1 MNQSFDG
8 RNVYTPNTEQQPFL
22 VGVPNYPYLYYN
34 QSYNPPQMQAAYS
47 NLAYQFIPPQMS
59 QMSHSQTPV
68 MNYNAFIPQPIP
80 SRASSVQPAPTT
92 LQPASNKRKP
102 LDIFDP
108 STGQKV
114 DLENINSRKAQTP
127 ETETT
132 PAASVSVP
140 ITIKTPPPPPNK
152 DESKHE
158 VKEQEPE
165 APQQS
170 VGFTIDSDEEECA
183 SHHTAEEVDED
194 EKSSSQ
200 SSQSPI
206 QEASE
211 GSADNNEFVNNQ
223 KEESDTESQN
233 EDTDVPPPS
242 PPNGSEITESFS
254 TGNIQK
260 YNRDQLISIRSVTDF
275 SAMPAIPLS
284 VVANIGS
291 NQVRSRNRKTAN
303 NATNKRVLNFNT
315 NVKLD
320 EVDNAYV
327 PAQFA
332 KHEKEE
338 DGENKEELRKNI
350 MFTLNHATGAGVGY
364 CVEEIKKLN
373 IKSEENVDLLVS
385 ILVNKCRDRSFREPY
400 AKLSKA
406 LMELK
411 MEGFKEKLLK
421 KFQDQVST
429 PIADYI
435 KECNAAIDKK
445 IAESKDEKVKKMF
458 EEDRDSTLVKNRDQ
472 FLSIIEFF
480 SYLYA
485 IGIVPV
491 KTYQDAIKTFSKP
504 KSQDEVTELIA
515 CLKIAGELL
524 EKKALS
530 FFKSCMSALDN
541 CAKTMKIESHVR
553 FSIDDIR
560 ELRAKGWKK
569 QEPLH
574 QQPGPSQSQQQNTY
588 GRRISTTNRPPM
600 QQQQSSNR
608 VNDVRAAIDTTNLA
622 MSGSS
627 SRSNFLGPPRV
638 WSQGSNV
645 PRQQR
650 SNAPEATS
658 RTPSNAN
665 RQRAQPSAGATPTA
679 APAQPAVNAS
689 GVQIEEHLTASDA
702 RRDFVDAFTN
712 SDNPDIDLQLKEQL
726 KPEFVQ
732 ACLCRA
738 IESKVS
744 ERAMFVNIL
753 TYICSK
759 NQLTFEQMA
768 KGFEDS
774 IQFGLEQDLPK
785 VGEYFGELMS
795 AVITAKF
802 MNFTKLAVEF
812 NKLEE
817 DNYKREALAQCAKV
831 ASKRIGE
838 REVAAELNKALA
850 AGLPWGDD
858 QHFKKPDFLKRYQLE
873 FITSVAPAP
882 VSVSVPS
889 TSNTAPTNAWRDARP
904 SIQKTAGDSAVLQR
918 IDDCLK
924 NMNYDDLASLCSQYS
939 ESKYWE
945 KYLRH
950 ILISCQGAQSGTI
963 ESVLPA
969 IKVFIDRK
977 NENNFLFPLQSS
989 VVGKLVVFFVKSL
1002 FNL

>member
-8 RNVYTPNTEQQPFL
+8 RNVYTPSTEQQPFV
-22 VGVPNYPYLYYN
+22 VGVTNYPYLYYN
-34 QSYNPPQMQAAYS
+34 QSYNQQQMQAAYS
-47 NLAYQFIPPQMS
+47 NFAYQLIPPQMS

-92 LQPASNKRKP
+92 LQPAPNKRKP

-140 ITIKTPPPPPNK
+140 ITIKTPPPPPIK
-152 DESKHE
+152 DEFKHE
-158 VKEQEPE
+158 VQEQQPE
-165 APQQS
+165 VPQQS
-170 VGFTIDSDEEECA
+170 VGFTIDSDEEGCA
-183 SHHTAEEVDED
+183 SHHTTEEVDED
-194 EKSSSQ
+194 EESSSL
-200 SSQSPI
+200 SSQSPL

-211 GSADNNEFVNNQ
+211 ESADNNELVNNQ
-223 KEESDTESQN
+223 KEESDTESQD
-233 EDTDVPPPS
+233 EDTNVPPPS

-275 SAMPAIPLS
+275 SAVPAIPISLIAS
-284 VVANIGS
+284 IGS
-291 NQVRSRNRKTAN
+291 NQGKQKGRKPAN

-338 DGENKEELRKNI
+338 DGEKEELRKNI
-350 MFTLNHATGAGVGY
+350 MFTLNHATSAGVGY

-373 IKSEENVDLLVS
+373 IKSEENVDLLVG

-485 IGIVPV
+485 IGIVPF

-504 KSQDEVTELIA
+504 KSQDEITELIA

-524 EKKALS
+524 EKKAFNFL
-530 FFKSCMSALDN
+530 KSCMGALDN

-560 ELRAKGWKK
+560 ELRDKGWKK

-574 QQPGPSQSQQQNTY
+574 QHPGPSQSQQQNTY

-650 SNAPEATS
+650 ANAPEATS
-658 RTPSNAN
+658 RTPSNTN
-665 RQRAQPSAGATPTA
+665 RQRAQPSAGSAATA
-679 APAQPAVNAS
+679 APAQPAVNAA
-689 GVQIEEHLTASDA
+689 GFQIEERLTALDA
-702 RRDFVDAFTN
+702 RRDFIDAFTN

-726 KPEFVQ
+726 KPEFVR

-774 IQFGLEQDLPK
+774 IQFGLELDLPK

-817 DNYKREALAQCAKV
+817 DGYKREALAQCAKV

-838 REVAAELNKALA
+838 REVAAELNKTLA

-858 QHFKKPDFLKRYQLE
+858 QSFKKPDFLKRYQLE
-873 FITSVAPAP
+873 FITNVAPAP
-882 VSVSVPS
+882 VSVSAPS
-889 TSNTAPTNAWRDARP
+889 TSNAAPANAWRDARP
-904 SIQKTAGDSAVLQR
+904 SIQKAAGDPAVLQR

-924 NMNYDDLASLCSQYS
+924 NMNYDDLASLCSQHNKDDFS
-939 ESKYWE
+939 RWLQALIRNK
-945 KYLRH
+945 
-950 ILISCQGAQSGTI
+950 LISSRALMTLINNKMSNQSQKD
-963 ESVLPA
+963 VARDL
-969 IKVFIDRK
+969 IKR
-977 NENNFLFPLQSS
+977 LRP
-989 VVGKLVVFFVKSL
+989 
-1002 FNL
+1002 